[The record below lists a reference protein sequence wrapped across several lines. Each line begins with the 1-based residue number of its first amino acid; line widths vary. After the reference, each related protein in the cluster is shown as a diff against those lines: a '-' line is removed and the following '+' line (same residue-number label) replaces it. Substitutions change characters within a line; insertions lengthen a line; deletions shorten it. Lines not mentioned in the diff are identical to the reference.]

1 MYSIVSTAMIHGIQ
15 SVSVSVEA
23 DVNDGMPMFE
33 MVGFLASE
41 VRESKERVRT
51 ALKNLGYALP
61 PKRITVNLTPANIRK
76 SGSGFDLPIALAV
89 LAATGIIDAEKL
101 KDCFVIGEIGLNGKV
116 QPVRGILPM
125 IADARERGIKK
136 LILPLENEAEAAL
149 IPGMKQYGI
158 AHVGQAV
165 EVLNGTY
172 KEPSQKPYNIE
183 ETTSEMK
190 KLDFADIHGQ
200 KFVKRACETAVS
212 GMHNLLMIG
221 PPGAGKTMTAMRIP
235 GILPPMDET
244 EQMEISRIYSVSG
257 LFEERAG
264 LMRERPFRNPHHTI
278 TMQGLAGGG
287 VIPKPGEISLAHKGV
302 LFLDELPE
310 FQKATLE
317 ILRQPME
324 EKKIRLGRL
333 AGEYEFPA
341 DFMLVAAMNPCKCG
355 YYPDMQK
362 CRCSAGAIERY
373 ISKISQPLLDR
384 IDICVETP
392 QIQFDDLLMEQKEES
407 SAQIRERVMQAH
419 ERQKFRYRGEA
430 FCFNSQ
436 IPASRIA
443 EYCAIDKKQQ
453 VYMKAV
459 YNRLNLTARSY
470 HKLLKV
476 ARTLA
481 DMEGCEKIADR
492 HLNEAVCYRSID
504 RKFWDIDKGGW

>member
-158 AHVGQAV
+158 AHIGQAV

-172 KEPSQKPYNIE
+172 KELSQKPYNIE
-183 ETTSEMK
+183 ETASEMK

-235 GILPPMDET
+235 GILPPMDEA

-341 DFMLVAAMNPCKCG
+341 DFMLVAAMNPCRCG
-355 YYPDMQK
+355 YYGHPTHP
-362 CRCSAGAIERY
+362 CTCSPGDVKRY
-373 ISKISQPLLDR
+373 ISKISGPLLDR
-384 IDICVETP
+384 IDIEVELPSLSYDELASDDTP
-392 QIQFDDLLMEQKEES
+392 ADT
-407 SAQIRERVMQAH
+407 SAVIRARVTRAREFARERMKKDGITGVN
-419 ERQKFRYRGEA
+419 
-430 FCFNSQ
+430 CNSQ
-436 IPASRIA
+436 LDAGDLRRTCHISSDASALMRSAYDSMGLSARGYDRVMRMARTVADLAASDTVEAEHIA
-443 EYCAIDKKQQ
+443 EAIQ
-453 VYMKAV
+453 
-459 YNRLNLTARSY
+459 LRS
-470 HKLLKV
+470 L
-476 ARTLA
+476 
-481 DMEGCEKIADR
+481 
-492 HLNEAVCYRSID
+492 D
-504 RKFWDIDKGGW
+504 RKYWG